1 MKFVIFS
8 TGEGRPVS
16 IRLDHA
22 GFYAVVVMM
31 LGALVW
37 GAAYIGYRV
46 GHVTPVVP
54 EEFSELSELQARI
67 VEQKDELSR
76 LRDQSQANLDALAL
90 RLGQIQSGM
99 LRVEALGQRLAD
111 MAKLDH
117 EEFNFD
123 EPPAQGGPAEPL
135 DNGRFARSELT
146 SALDDFQSQLDNRER
161 QLEVLE
167 RLVMNKDLKEQL
179 SPAGEP
185 IAQGWISSYY
195 GKRTDPFTGRKEMHK
210 GIDFAGA
217 RGSDIT
223 ATAAGVVSWA
233 GPRYGY
239 GNLVEINHGNGYST
253 RYGHCQKV
261 LVRVGDKVEP
271 GQKIALMGSTGRST
285 GPHVHYEVLKNGNQ
299 INPNRFVQAS
309 R

>member
-1 MKFVIFS
+1 MKFIILS
-8 TGEGRPVS
+8 TSEGRPVS
-16 IRLDHA
+16 IRLDRPGIYVA
-22 GFYAVVVMM
+22 LLLMF
-31 LGALVW
+31 GALAT
-37 GAAYIGYRV
+37 GAAYIGYRA
-46 GHVTPVVP
+46 GHVTQAVP
-54 EEFSELSELQARI
+54 EQFGELSELQARI

-76 LRDQSQANLDALAL
+76 LRDQSQAHLDALAL

-111 MAKLDH
+111 MANLDH
-117 EEFNFD
+117 DEFNFD
-123 EPPAQGGPAEPL
+123 EPPAQGGPADAIETA
-135 DNGRFARSELT
+135 RFPRTELQE
-146 SALDDFQSQLDNRER
+146 ALDDFQSQLDNRER

-167 RLVMNKDLKEQL
+167 RLVMNKELKEQL
-179 SPAGEP
+179 SPTGQP
-185 IAQGWISSYY
+185 ISKGWISSYY
-195 GKRTDPFTGRKEMHK
+195 GARTDPFTGRKEMHK

-271 GQKIALMGSTGRST
+271 GQTIALMGSTGRST
-285 GPHVHYEVLKNGNQ
+285 GPHVHYEVLKNGSQ
-299 INPNRFVQAS
+299 INPKRFIQAS